1 MSEGAGGRR
10 DTGTGTDT
18 DTDTGAGT
26 GTGTPNREDQQDR
39 EQSFFIVVIHSHL
52 SFSQRSI
59 RNSFHS
65 LRPSSVGSEAAR
77 RKKQQSREWKQKHG
91 KCYARRKQKKEEGL
105 SLEADQTANHQV
117 RFARRCAASNRIGP
131 AKPLPLFH
139 GVNNNFLGILP
150 CDQRITGSQ
159 CSTGV
164 FSVRKLAL
172 VSPRS
177 RGGVRCPVPAP

>member
-1 MSEGAGGRR
+1 M
-10 DTGTGTDT
+10 
-18 DTDTGAGT
+18 
-26 GTGTPNREDQQDR
+26 RELLGCGLKPFACM
-39 EQSFFIVVIHSHL
+39 QSIM
-52 SFSQRSI
+52 RI
-59 RNSFHS
+59 R
-65 LRPSSVGSEAAR
+65 LGIC
-77 RKKQQSREWKQKHG
+77 G
-91 KCYARRKQKKEEGL
+91 
-105 SLEADQTANHQV
+105 LEADQTANHQV

-177 RGGVRCPVPAP
+177 RGGVRCPVPARPISSSGRGRGRAGAGAQGVGTGWGHLAYLALRAGLWINS

>member
-1 MSEGAGGRR
+1 MYQRYRHRHRHRHRCRHRHRHRHPQQGGSTRQGAVVFHRR
-10 DTGTGTDT
+10 DSLPSELLT
-18 DTDTGAGT
+18 A
-26 GTGTPNREDQQDR
+26 
-39 EQSFFIVVIHSHL
+39 
-52 SFSQRSI
+52 I

-77 RKKQQSREWKQKHG
+77 RKKQQSREWKQKHE